1 MKDTYTNGAYS
12 VPISQASMKVP
23 EDVAL
28 KTTLKTPTDFSLF
41 FPL

>member
-12 VPISQASMKVP
+12 VPISQASMKMP

-28 KTTLKTPTDFSLF
+28 QYNKYSDDIMVSH
-41 FPL
+41 